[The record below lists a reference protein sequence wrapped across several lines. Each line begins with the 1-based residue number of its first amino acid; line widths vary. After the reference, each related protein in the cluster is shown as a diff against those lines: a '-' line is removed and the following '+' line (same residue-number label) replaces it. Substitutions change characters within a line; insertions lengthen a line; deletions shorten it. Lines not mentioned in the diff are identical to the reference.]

1 MALTIVSVCPAEEPC
16 SGRSE
21 TILTAS
27 PPPPVS
33 PPPELPLAPLSS
45 PPHPAARS
53 ARALSTRTSTDKR
66 FLLLNCASSFAR
78 LFSRR
83 CSWRATAVKGLAR
96 AEADSRQPGP
106 LLLGRHYDAVRNVQ
120 QLCGYHSS

>member
-1 MALTIVSVCPAEEPC
+1 MALTIVSVCPADEPC

-33 PPPELPLAPLSS
+33 PPPVPPLVLESS

-53 ARALSTRTSTDKR
+53 ARALSTKTSTDKSV
-66 FLLLNCASSFAR
+66 LLLNCASSFAR

-83 CSWRATAVKGLAR
+83 CPWRAFAVKGLSGAD
-96 AEADSRQPGP
+96 ADSRRTGP
-106 LLLGRHYDAVRNVQ
+106 LVVGRHYDAVRNVQ
-120 QLCGYHSS
+120 QLCRYHPT

>member
-16 SGRSE
+16 SGKSE
-21 TILTAS
+21 TILTAC

-45 PPHPAARS
+45 PPHPAARN
-53 ARALSTRTSTDKR
+53 ARALSTKTSTDKR

-83 CSWRATAVKGLAR
+83 CPWRAFAVKGLTGAGTH
-96 AEADSRQPGP
+96 SRQAGP
-106 LLLGRHYDAVRNVQ
+106 LVVGAPL
-120 QLCGYHSS
+120 